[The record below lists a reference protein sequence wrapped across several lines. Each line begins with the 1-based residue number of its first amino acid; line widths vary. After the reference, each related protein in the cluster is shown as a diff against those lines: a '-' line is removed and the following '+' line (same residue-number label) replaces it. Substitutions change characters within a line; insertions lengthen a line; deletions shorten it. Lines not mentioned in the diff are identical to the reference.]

1 MTAKKYPPLK
11 EEEQILW
18 YLLRLEREQMLSED
32 ELYVMSDAA
41 KKQASRL
48 FPHHLKGRRNSI
60 SKSSS
65 TGSSLGEFF
74 HGRKGSQPGT
84 SSPKKGFRKMSTPN
98 PIEHTSGPEGRLAL
112 RLSSA
117 HDSESDAEDDSEVS
131 QLSIRYFMDSAR
143 ELEENSE
150 KK

>member
-1 MTAKKYPPLK
+1 MTAKKYPSLK

-41 KKQASRL
+41 KKQANRL
-48 FPHHLKGRRNSI
+48 FPHHLKPR
-60 SKSSS
+60 K
-65 TGSSLGEFF
+65 GSNNGSLGEFF
-74 HGRKGSQPGT
+74 HGRKGSYPG
-84 SSPKKGFRKMSTPN
+84 SLSPKRGFRKNSTPN
-98 PIEHTSGPEGRLAL
+98 PVDHHPPAGDSRLSL
-112 RLSSA
+112 RLTSPP
-117 HDSESDAEDDSEVS
+117 DSESDAEDDSELQS

-143 ELEENSE
+143 ELENSE